1 MRKIRS
7 NDPMPARS
15 RANVLAMED
24 VVLGMR
30 PPHRA
35 AAVRFM
41 GALGPEAVFELLHCM
56 RRWYSGQTMARRLA
70 TYRPD
75 LATAMRLSPR
85 DVVGVYRGF
94 KVPASSTLARLEP
107 GDRVR
112 LPVTLNH
119 GFSSWS
125 TTEAPVHKFSGGG
138 NGKVGL
144 VVRLVGGKALT
155 PVLAPPERTA
165 SWFNA
170 LYEHVI
176 GRSFRPTEG
185 EYLIASPEV
194 VVDVVRAKR

>member
-15 RANVLAMED
+15 RANILAMED

-35 AAVRFM
+35 AAVRLM
-41 GALGPEAVFELLHCM
+41 EDLGARDLFELLHCM

-85 DVVGVYRGF
+85 DVIGVYRGF
-94 KVPASSTLARLEP
+94 KVPTSSALTSLAP
-107 GDRVR
+107 GDRAR
-112 LPVTLNH
+112 LPVRLNH

-138 NGKVGL
+138 RGKVGL
-144 VVRLVGGKALT
+144 VVRLVGGRRLE

-165 SWFNA
+165 PWFNA

-194 VVDVVRAKR
+194 VVDVVRVKR